1 MRMTYKAGLLIVLTA
16 CLLAQPAMAQDSE
29 NDQNTHLMQFAAN
42 NEAFDGRVEDTA
54 RDLFK
59 RMIPDCGAIEQTV
72 RQLPTRFGRM
82 TFPKATVENRFPPPV
97 YGVWAEHVKIK
108 ACNKIWTIN
117 MLGVS
122 RTHGE
127 PLLLAILP
135 GDTLADP
142 AAQHDAER
150 VGSITIKKADSESC
164 ADDPHPTY
172 TRMLGYKQADGTVGK
187 MNAMQGWFEEWDYRF
202 CQKTVS
208 VQMAFLPN
216 AKGTY
221 DIKARVVPAATTKT
235 PETKPDTSK
244 PETASPAAA
253 VTPAT
258 PATTPDASGKPLA
271 TPQGE
276 KSVPEA
282 TPAPDTTPA
291 VPTTTA
297 PSATAPA
304 PTPAPA
310 TPVAP
315 ATEKAPVEPTKPVSP
330 EAGLQ
335 PSE

>member
-1 MRMTYKAGLLIVLTA
+1 MRMTYKARLSIVLAA
-16 CLLAQPAMAQDSE
+16 CLLAWPAMAQDSE
-29 NDQNTHLMQFAAN
+29 NEQNTRLMQFAAN
-42 NEAFDGRVEDTA
+42 NEAFDGRVEETA

-59 RMIPDCGAIEQTV
+59 RMIPDCAAIEQTV

-82 TFPKATVENRFPPPV
+82 TFPKATVENRFPTPV

-108 ACNKIWTIN
+108 ACNKIWAIN

-122 RTHGE
+122 RTKGE
-127 PLLLAILP
+127 PLLLALLP

-164 ADDPHPTY
+164 ADDPHPSY

-202 CQKTVS
+202 CQKTVP

-221 DIKARVVPAATTKT
+221 DIKARVVPQTTPKT
-235 PETKPDTSK
+235 PEVKPV
-244 PETASPAAA
+244 A
-253 VTPAT
+253 AT
-258 PATTPDASGKPLA
+258 PAPATPLA
-271 TPQGE
+271 TPEGE

-282 TPAPDTTPA
+282 TPEATPAPDT
-291 VPTTTA
+291 
-297 PSATAPA
+297 
-304 PTPAPA
+304 
-310 TPVAP
+310 AP
-315 ATEKAPVEPTKPVSP
+315 ATEKAAPEPAKPASP
-330 EAGLQ
+330 EAALQ